1 MCLKVK
7 NGCEPTIAS
16 GDIAVYKI
24 VTHRNMS
31 RYESA
36 YRCTREHY
44 NKCVEARDDS
54 VNEFP
59 VIGKLKVRDAA
70 NGGEIHAGLHAYLE
84 HGRAMIAL
92 SMVGMVGLR
101 GFGLRVCRAVI
112 PKGAECCLG
121 MNGDI
126 VATEMIVFGSYR
138 SYLKYKENKTE

>member
-24 VTHRNMS
+24 VTHCNMS
-31 RYESA
+31 QYESA

-70 NGGEIHAGLHAYLE
+70 NGREIHAGLHAYLE

-112 PKGAECCLG
+112 PKGAEYCLG
-121 MNGDI
+121 DDGDI
-126 VATEMIVFGSYR
+126 VATRMIVFNT
-138 SYLKYKENKTE
+138 ENEYTEYTKTAM